1 MKYKSI
7 HIKDFKDFIVSKKK
21 KMTIKPAI
29 LNNQMDLIF
38 NQKPPQI
45 ENLNKKKLLQTENS
59 NKIDK

>member
-29 LNNQMDLIF
+29 LNNRMDLIF